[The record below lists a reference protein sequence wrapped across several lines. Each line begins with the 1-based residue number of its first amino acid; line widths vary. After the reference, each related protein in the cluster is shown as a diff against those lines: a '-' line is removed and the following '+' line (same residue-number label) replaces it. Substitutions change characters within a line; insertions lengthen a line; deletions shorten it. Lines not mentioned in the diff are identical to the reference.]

1 LIFFGKCNVLRLF
14 LFGWLLISILVI
26 GPHVLAAEKQL
37 SDAEIAKELSKENN
51 KIIIEEFLKYELREV
66 NEYATKPL
74 LNNHR
79 SLEFFIKQAERG
91 PVNNL
96 LFLETQVH
104 KLREA
109 QKNISFLPYSISFS
123 SAEKKKI
130 LGLRQ
135 VADRIASYGIPL
147 MKRDFFRVIQA
158 AKQLAEKKNKHPM
171 ELIRD
176 PAFRDAI
183 YRHCEPTAPAL
194 DEAIGK
200 LSEGELIC
208 MRLGWT
214 LEEVTITRVWL
225 VLNDNWLPKQDDYM
239 VFRKKRSEYFQKRL
253 KRIYG
258 EANSATPASS
268 KSSGK

>member
-1 LIFFGKCNVLRLF
+1 MIFFSKYNALRLF
-14 LFGWLLISILVI
+14 LFGWLLISILVM
-26 GPHVLAAEKQL
+26 GSAVPAAEKQL
-37 SDAEIAKELSKENN
+37 SDAQIAKELSKENN
-51 KIIIEEFLKYELREV
+51 KVIIEEFLKYELRDV

-74 LNNHR
+74 LKNHA

-91 PVNNL
+91 PVKNL
-96 LFLETQVH
+96 FFLEEQVH
-104 KLREA
+104 KLQNA
-109 QKNISFLPYSISFS
+109 QKNINSLPYSISFS

-158 AKQLAEKKNKHPM
+158 AKQLADKKNKHPM

-183 YRHCEPTAPAL
+183 YRHCEPTAPSL

-214 LEEVTITRVWL
+214 LEEVTVTRLWL
-225 VLNDNWLPKQDDYM
+225 AFNDNWLPKEDDYM